1 MTSKFE
7 TDSSLWQ
14 AADKF
19 IASADDN
26 HDATISEDEIK
37 KLNRQRQ
44 RTIAELVAFHDVN
57 EDGVVSTKEV
67 KDSWVMYA
75 TSMLEVSKMMQGMQG
90 RGDEGSEDEEDL

>member
-1 MTSKFE
+1 MC
-7 TDSSLWQ
+7 Q
-14 AADKF
+14 AANKF
-19 IASADDN
+19 IASADAN
-26 HDATISEDEIK
+26 HDGTISEDEIK

-57 EDGVVSTKEV
+57 EDGAVSTEEV

-75 TSMLEVSKMMQGMQG
+75 TSMLEVSEMMQGMQG

>member
-7 TDSSLWQ
+7 TDSLLWQ

-19 IASADDN
+19 IASADGN
-26 HDATISEDEIK
+26 HDGTISEDEIK

-75 TSMLEVSKMMQGMQG
+75 TSMLEVSKMMQG
-90 RGDEGSEDEEDL
+90 RGDEGSDDEEDL